1 MVSAK
6 GIESALQRSFNNMQR
21 SGWQFWIRKV
31 VRTRLEIGQ
40 NNRWNV
46 RDDRRRSLG
55 ETHRRPLSPKV
66 APTRVGKTEVGSG
79 LASSRL
85 LERFQQQK
93 TDESSDRHT
102 PSEMLQIMDSSAS
115 ERLLVVES
123 EGALRQTIIASLRDA
138 GYLVSDDCREG
149 MKSVLAFSPDLVVMG
164 ADPPQLDCC
173 DLLSEIKGTEL
184 TRNVRV
190 VMLSKGGAA
199 ERSRGLDLGA
209 DDVLSVPFDPHELL
223 SRVRWQLR
231 NKHSIEQL
239 RQQAGTIEE
248 NRHVAEEAVS
258 AVKEERRTL
267 RRGAIL
273 AFAVLVITLV
283 AFLIFYRR
291 TQQQNTRVYAAIT
304 RLQTGMLT
312 QQKLMDRSRLMEEDA
327 QRNASPVSSSEKVQL
342 QKQSQELRSQIEAG
356 KTENVST
363 LQNHL
368 GVVEER
374 LQRLETEGTVAQ
386 TIIQSYEPS
395 VCLIHVVVGFRE
407 RVTGLKLHYAGV
419 SSTGEPETDEHN
431 NPLVGVTGNGP
442 EVHLDV
448 FGTGF
453 LVSDKGQILTNHHVA
468 EPWWNNGDLKDMTD
482 QGVDP
487 VLVEMTAY
495 FPGFSNGISMTTEK
509 ISSDADVALL
519 KGSISNSKLK
529 EIAFADGHRS
539 AVSGRPV
546 VLLGYPT
553 GLDAI
558 LARTGEQT
566 LRSIATATNG
576 DPKQVVEELA
586 RRHLIRPVVTQG
598 HIGDVLP
605 DKIIYDA
612 QTTSGGSG
620 GPLFN
625 SEGKVIGINFAM
637 VRDFG
642 GSNFAIPIAYGKLLL
657 KP

>member
-1 MVSAK
+1 MITMEK
-6 GIESALQRSFNNMQR
+6 PG
-21 SGWQFWIRKV
+21 
-31 VRTRLEIGQ
+31 
-40 NNRWNV
+40 
-46 RDDRRRSLG
+46 
-55 ETHRRPLSPKV
+55 
-66 APTRVGKTEVGSG
+66 
-79 LASSRL
+79 
-85 LERFQQQK
+85 
-93 TDESSDRHT
+93 
-102 PSEMLQIMDSSAS
+102 S
-115 ERLLVVES
+115 ERLMVVES
-123 EGALRQTIIASLRDA
+123 EDALRSTICSVLRDA
-138 GYLVSDDCREG
+138 GYVVSDDCRDA
-149 MKSVLAFSPDLVVMG
+149 MRSLLAFNPDLVVMG
-164 ADPPQLDCC
+164 ADPPRLDCC
-173 DLLSEIKGTEL
+173 DLLSEIKGSEQ

-199 ERSRGLDLGA
+199 ERTRGLDLGA
-209 DDVLSVPFDPHELL
+209 DDVLSLPFDSHELL

-231 NKHSIEQL
+231 NRQAIDQL
-239 RQQAGTIEE
+239 RQQASTIEE
-248 NRHVAEEAVS
+248 NRNVADQVVS
-258 AVKEERRTL
+258 AVKEERRTVRL
-267 RRGAIL
+267 GASLAVAIL
-273 AFAVLVITLV
+273 IIALV
-283 AFLIFYRR
+283 AFLIFYRH

-312 QQKLMDRSRLMEEDA
+312 QQKLMDHSRVTDGA
-327 QRNASPVSSSEKVQL
+327 QRSDASANSSEKVQL
-342 QKQSQELRSQIEAG
+342 QKQSQELRSQIEVG
-356 KTENVST
+356 KTENVSS
-363 LQNHL
+363 LQNQL
-368 GVVEER
+368 GVVEQR
-374 LQRLETEGTVAQ
+374 LQRLETEDTVAQ

-395 VCLIHVVVGFRE
+395 VCLIHVVVGFRD
-407 RVTGLKLHYAGV
+407 RITGLKLHYAAV
-419 SSTGEPETDEHN
+419 TVTGEPVTDEHE
-431 NPLVGVTGNGP
+431 NPLVSVTGNGP

-468 EPWWNNGDLKDMTD
+468 EPWWNNNDLKDMTD

-487 VLVEMTAY
+487 VLVEMTGY
-495 FPGFSNGISMTTEK
+495 FPSFSEGIAMSTEK

-519 KGSISNSKLK
+519 KGNVSSSKLK
-529 EIAFADGHRS
+529 EIAFADGHRP
-539 AVSGRPV
+539 AVSGKPV

-558 LARTGEQT
+558 LARTGEET
-566 LRSIATATNG
+566 LRSIATATKG

-642 GSNFAIPIAYGKLLL
+642 GSNFAIPIAYGKSLL